1 MHVPEISERYGLLME
16 AYLRGCSTIYRAELH
31 KQDEMIKQLTDVA
44 VKIKEIKNKEE
55 RLEAVRFQLR
65 YKILLK
71 KLYLFFIRQ
80 IDFPARFQLPLFTNV
95 ECKGLII
102 EKCKVMTSKKLPL
115 WLVFE
120 NADRNGANIT
130 VIFKSGDDLR
140 QDVLTLQMI
149 RLMDKVRKNAENRN

>member
-31 KQDEMIKQLTDVA
+31 KQDEIIKQLTDVA

-65 YKILLK
+65 YLRDTKIF
-71 KLYLFFIRQ
+71 YLFFRQ
-80 IDFPARFQLPLFTNV
+80 IDFPSRFQLPLFTNV

-140 QDVLTLQMI
+140 QDVLTLVI
-149 RLMDKVRKNAENRN
+149 FSNALWVLIFNSK